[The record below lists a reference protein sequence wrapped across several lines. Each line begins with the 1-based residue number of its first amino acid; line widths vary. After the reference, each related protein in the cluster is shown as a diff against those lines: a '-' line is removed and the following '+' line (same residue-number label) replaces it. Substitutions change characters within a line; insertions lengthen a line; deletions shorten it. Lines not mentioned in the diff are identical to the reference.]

1 MANKRNTRRLH
12 EIHVDYT
19 KYTSTIRNTRQ
30 PRNTRR
36 HSSTPETL
44 ELTEYQPKHPIEAS
58 SEFLPPTLATNL
70 LIRRTTCTTCS
81 NIWTSRFNASAQV
94 HRYGFVL
101 ASVVITGCMRVWEL
115 PESDGN
121 FKHDGD
127 VNSQSPW
134 PDRGQIKIREV
145 KKDTEREAE
154 HYSDVDGVK
163 INWKCDGKAAATSAA
178 CRRSKRLKTNTLAEN
193 KANRHGQCKYKATD
207 VPEAP
212 KHPSNISEDLQSIQ
226 THRVA
231 KDHLNRILETSVPLG
246 RLTKSPN
253 RIEAQ
258 SGELD
263 ALD

>member
-1 MANKRNTRRLH
+1 MCALNLGKVLSGTPNTLQCVGRSVLDAQYVGPH
-12 EIHVDYT
+12 A
-19 KYTSTIRNTRQ
+19 
-30 PRNTRR
+30 PR
-36 HSSTPETL
+36 
-44 ELTEYQPKHPIEAS
+44 
-58 SEFLPPTLATNL
+58 
-70 LIRRTTCTTCS
+70 
-81 NIWTSRFNASAQV
+81 AQIFGLRAPM
-94 HRYGFVL
+94 HRYGLVL
-101 ASVVITGCMRVWEL
+101 ASVVITGCMRVREL

-127 VNSQSPW
+127 VNLQSPW
-134 PDRGQIKIREV
+134 PDRGQIVKIREV

-154 HYSDVDGVK
+154 HYSDVDSVE
-163 INWKCDGKAAATSAA
+163 INWKRDGKAAATSAA
-178 CRRSKRLKTNTLAEN
+178 CRGSKRLKTNTLAEN

-231 KDHLNRILETSVPLG
+231 KDHLNRILETSVLLG

-253 RIEAQ
+253 RVEAQ